1 MVRGTPGQQLTA
13 IASRF
18 RTLEHMFKQLAI
30 DMWSFEQLNALLDVI
45 PPGAANLC
53 GAIAKIFAVKTTDVG
68 LLIVDGDLL
77 KFLFPVELQAAGTIP
92 LSSSAVAARS
102 AVERQATLFNRFA
115 QVPHHT
121 IFETIKLDSSKPF
134 SEMPDPIQKIMS
146 APIIAED
153 GTVIGV
159 VQVCR
164 KGMTP
169 GIAGPD
175 FTGTDLKLLERVAR
189 RAAIAMVEFVP
200 HTTKPPRQTLRIHS
214 GTKKR
219 A

>member
-1 MVRGTPGQQLTA
+1 MC
-13 IASRF
+13 
-18 RTLEHMFKQLAI
+18 
-30 DMWSFEQLNALLDVI
+30 SFEQLQGLLDLN
-45 PPGAANLC
+45 PPGPANIC
-53 GAIAKIFAVKTTDVG
+53 AAIAKIFEVKPTDVG
-68 LLIVDGDLL
+68 LLMVEDDSL
-77 KFLFPVELQAAGTIP
+77 KFLFPVELQSAGSIP

-102 AVERQATLFNRFA
+102 ATEKRAALYNRFA

-134 SEMPDPIQKIMS
+134 SEMPDPIQKMMS
-146 APIIAED
+146 APIISED
-153 GTVIGV
+153 GKVIGV

-175 FTGTDLKLLERVAR
+175 FAGADLQLLERVAR
-189 RAAIAMVEFVP
+189 RVSIAMLEFAP
-200 HTTKPPRQTLRIHS
+200 RGAKPPQQMLRFQS
-214 GTKKR
+214 DASKKR

>member
-1 MVRGTPGQQLTA
+1 MV
-13 IASRF
+13 
-18 RTLEHMFKQLAI
+18 
-30 DMWSFEQLNALLDVI
+30 SFEQLQSLLDI
-45 PPGAANLC
+45 APPSPANVC
-53 GAIAKIFAVKTTDVG
+53 AVIAKLFEVKHTDVG
-68 LLIVDGDLL
+68 LLVVEGELL

-102 AVERQATLFNRFA
+102 AVEKQAALYNRFA

-121 IFETIKLDSSKPF
+121 IFEKIKLDCSKPF
-134 SEMPDPIQKIMS
+134 SEMPDPIQKMMS
-146 APIIAED
+146 APIIGED
-153 GTVIGV
+153 GRVIGV

-175 FTGTDLKLLERVAR
+175 FNGADLQLLERVAR
-189 RAAIAMVEFVP
+189 RVSLAMLEFAPGIA
-200 HTTKPPRQTLRIHS
+200 KPPQQMLRFQS
-214 GTKKR
+214 DAAKR